1 MRGVKEEVVGLRTT
15 GGGGEGKRVMIGIG
29 KGGGGDG
36 EKVTMMGTGE
46 GVTGGEGEE
55 QRSIMMAE
63 DNWDVLS
70 VGIEELE
77 GNGGDWI
84 RRSLELRVL

>member
-1 MRGVKEEVVGLRTT
+1 
-15 GGGGEGKRVMIGIG
+15 MIGIG